1 MRHYLSAKITYMT
14 NFSIAKLSRLAASIM
29 LLSYIPASSAFDHS
43 TTLSPQSQAYTYLKQ
58 IASPKGG
65 IGAREAGSEKE
76 QQTANYIKA
85 KFEAFGFQVTE
96 QNFSYKSRK
105 NKGQSK
111 NIIAELGDVS
121 KPTIILGAHYDST
134 AMNTG
139 SMGATDNGAGVAAM
153 LAIAQALSSTP
164 SKEYNIRFIAFGAE
178 EIGLQGSNHYVS
190 ELLKNNKLNNIA
202 AMINFDTIAGGDKVY
217 VHSAHSK
224 PYRNCKSEKYSSDT
238 SIRNALL
245 TASINVLGDKQKYVI
260 HPDYEGYPEGVTG
273 SWSDHASFACAGIPI
288 AYVESTNF
296 AINGQ
301 HGYDGYSQSTA
312 QQLWSCYDQDN
323 STACDK
329 KAEKNW
335 GNIWHTKFD
344 TLEQLNKIF
353 PGRVEQQLG
362 DNVQVL
368 IELLSNPDKYFSV
381 K

>member
-1 MRHYLSAKITYMT
+1 MKYLQPLTLTCLVSSSLLLLASCANSNVPVSNK
-14 NFSIAKLSRLAASIM
+14 NGSIA
-29 LLSYIPASSAFDHS
+29 YN
-43 TTLSPQSQAYTYLKQ
+43 YLKKL
-58 IASPKGG
+58 ASPTEG
-65 IGAREAGSEKE
+65 IGAREAGTEKE
-76 QQTANYIKA
+76 KQTASYIKA
-85 KFEAFGFQVTE
+85 KFESFGYSVT
-96 QNFSYKSRK
+96 QQDFSYKSRK
-105 NKGQSK
+105 SEGKSK
-111 NIIAELGDVS
+111 NIIAQRGDPTN
-121 KPTIILGAHYDST
+121 PTIILGAHYDST
-134 AMNTG
+134 AMKTG

-153 LAIAQALSSTP
+153 LAIAEALTSRTP
-164 SKEYNIRFIAFGAE
+164 ENYNIRFIAFGAE
-178 EIGLQGSNHYVS
+178 EIGLQGSNYYVS
-190 ELLKNNKLNNIA
+190 DLFKNGKLKNIA

-224 PYRNCKSEKYSSDT
+224 PYRNCQGKNYSSDT
-238 SIRNALL
+238 YIRNALL
-245 TASINVLGDKQKYVI
+245 TASIKVLGDKSKYVI

-301 HGYDGYSQSTA
+301 NGYDGYSQSIA
-312 QQLWSCYDQDN
+312 EELWTCFDQDI

-353 PGRVEQQLG
+353 PGRVERQLN

-368 IELLSNPDKYFSV
+368 IELLSSPDKYLLP